1 MHQVSWPHL
10 KSSAGFIECSG
21 SFEILSGS
29 VYPAYMREICILP
42 RALRSTLEPCLQYD
56 GCLKPLSPKPFLRT
70 RMTSP
75 GPITS
80 QLLLS
85 LLIGHH
91 ISAHHDATPRHLDT
105 FMMKPV
111 SPIPKTTTVS
121 SENLSIGSAHTH
133 LEIRELCGQ

>member
-10 KSSAGFIECSG
+10 KSSPGFIKCPGNSG
-21 SFEILSGS
+21 ILSGS
-29 VYPAYMREICILP
+29 VYPAYTREICILP
-42 RALRSTLEPCLQYD
+42 RALRSTLEPCPQYD
-56 GCLKPLSPKPFLRT
+56 GCLKSLSPKPFLRT

-85 LLIGHH
+85 PLIGHH
-91 ISAHHDATPRHLDT
+91 ISAHRDATPRHLDA

-111 SPIPKTTTVS
+111 RPIPKTTTAS
-121 SENLSIGSAHTH
+121 SENLRIRSAHTH
-133 LEIRELCGQ
+133 LEIRELCGH